1 MIILTVLVV
10 ICHDN
15 GDCRWQRRTLDAGQR
30 WRMVVAQ
37 ANSRVESYRC
47 VWQRVYSPRHGFPQH
62 RRCFQAPGR
71 CSNVDSRP
79 ICILPLPNDAFQDP
93 LYAHANRQFYKECN
107 IYGIVDFIFN
117 NSAVVLQK
125 CDIHPRRPMTGQQNT
140 TTAEG
145 KFDPNQIRQVSF

>member
-15 GDCRWQRRTLDAGQR
+15 SDCRWWRRTLDAGQR

-37 ANSRVESYRC
+37 ANSRLESY
-47 VWQRVYSPRHGFPQH
+47 RVYSPRHGFPQH

-79 ICILPLPNDAFQDP
+79 ICILPLPNRRFPRPSLRPCQP
-93 LYAHANRQFYKECN
+93 
-107 IYGIVDFIFN
+107 
-117 NSAVVLQK
+117 SVLQRMQ
-125 CDIHPRRPMTGQQNT
+125 HLRHNRLH
-140 TTAEG
+140 
-145 KFDPNQIRQVSF
+145 FRQLSRCPSEV

>member
-1 MIILTVLVV
+1 MLIVQSKSQIKMDFNSVMPLIL
-10 ICHDN
+10 CF
-15 GDCRWQRRTLDAGQR
+15 
-30 WRMVVAQ
+30 
-37 ANSRVESYRC
+37 C